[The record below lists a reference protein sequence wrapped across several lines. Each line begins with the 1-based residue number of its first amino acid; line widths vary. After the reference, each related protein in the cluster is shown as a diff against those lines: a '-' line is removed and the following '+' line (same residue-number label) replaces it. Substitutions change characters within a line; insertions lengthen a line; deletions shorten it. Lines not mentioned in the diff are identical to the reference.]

1 MSSLI
6 SEELRRQVAARA
18 DHLCEYCLIHEED
31 GLLSFQVDHIMSRK
45 HGGPT
50 ELENLA
56 FACAFCNRQKGS
68 DLGTVVPGT
77 RNLVRFFN
85 PRSDAWAEHFR
96 LVGGTIEPLSQIGEG
111 TARILGFNEPD
122 RLLERELLIRIGRYP
137 SIAALARVRA

>member
-1 MSSLI
+1 M
-6 SEELRRQVAARA
+6 
-18 DHLCEYCLIHEED
+18 
-31 GLLSFQVDHIMSRK
+31 
-45 HGGPT
+45 GGPT